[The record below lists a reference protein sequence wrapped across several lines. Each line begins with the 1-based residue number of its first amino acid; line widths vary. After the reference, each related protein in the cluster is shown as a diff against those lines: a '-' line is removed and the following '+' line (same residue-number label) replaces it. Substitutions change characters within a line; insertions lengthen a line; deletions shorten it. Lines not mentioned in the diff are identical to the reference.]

1 MKIQVRRGV
10 FETNSSS
17 VHSLCICSADDYD
30 KWKNG
35 ELFYDLY
42 NDVLIED
49 SDEIQQSRKEC
60 EEEGYLN
67 NYVNYDEYL
76 ERLSYFDTYVKSYK
90 SKSGDD
96 IVAFGY
102 YGHDSQ

>member
-30 KWKNG
+30 RWKNG
-35 ELFYDLY
+35 KLFYDPY
-42 NDVLIED
+42 NGVLIED
-49 SDEIQQSRKEC
+49 SDEIQQERKEC
-60 EEEGYLN
+60 EEKGYQN
-67 NYVNYDEYL
+67 NYMTYEEFCDYVSYNYDEFS
-76 ERLSYFDTYVKSYK
+76 ERYK
-90 SKSGDD
+90 TKSGDD

-102 YGHDSQ
+102 YGHD

>member
-35 ELFYDLY
+35 ELLYDFY
-42 NDVLIED
+42 NEALIED
-49 SDEIQQSRKEC
+49 SDKIQQNRKER
-60 EEEGYLN
+60 EENGDANDYIYYN
-67 NYVNYDEYL
+67 EYSDYTSDF
-76 ERLSYFDTYVKSYK
+76 EVYEEFYT

-102 YGHDSQ
+102 YGHN

>member
-1 MKIQVRRGV
+1 MKICVRRGV

-35 ELFYDLY
+35 ELLYDFY
-42 NDVLIED
+42 NEALIED
-49 SDEIQQSRKEC
+49 SDKIQQNRKER
-60 EEEGYLN
+60 EENGDANDYIYYN
-67 NYVNYDEYL
+67 EYSDYTSDF
-76 ERLSYFDTYVKSYK
+76 EVYEEFYT

-102 YGHDSQ
+102 YGHG

>member
-1 MKIQVRRGV
+1 MKKTRVEV

-30 KWKNG
+30 KWKNI
-35 ELFYDLY
+35 Y
-42 NDVLIED
+42 NDTLIED

-67 NYVNYDEYL
+67 NYVNYDEI
-76 ERLSYFDTYVKSYK
+76 S
-90 SKSGDD
+90 
-96 IVAFGY
+96 
-102 YGHDSQ
+102 

>member
-17 VHSLCICSADDYD
+17 VHTLCICSADDYD

-35 ELFYDLY
+35 KLFYDLY
-42 NDVLIED
+42 NDTLVVD
-49 SDEIQQSRKEC
+49 SDKIQEND
-60 EEEGYLN
+60 YMT
-67 NYVNYDEYL
+67 YDEFFDYL
-76 ERLSYFDTYVKSYK
+76 SDSGYEEYKENYK

-102 YGHDSQ
+102 YGFDW

>member
-35 ELFYDLY
+35 ELFYDFY
-42 NDVLIED
+42 NDTFIED
-49 SDEIQQSRKEC
+49 SDEIQQERKEC

-76 ERLSYFDTYVKSYK
+76 ERLSYFDTYVRSYK

-102 YGHDSQ
+102 YGYD

>member
-1 MKIQVRRGV
+1 MKIQVRRGI

-17 VHSLCICSADDYD
+17 VHTLCICSSDDYN

-35 ELFYDLY
+35 KLFYDLY
-42 NDVLIED
+42 NDALVVD
-49 SDEIQQSRKEC
+49 SDKIQ
-60 EEEGYLN
+60 GNDYMT
-67 NYVNYDEYL
+67 YDEFFDYL
-76 ERLSYFDTYVKSYK
+76 SDSGYEEYEKIYK

-102 YGHDSQ
+102 YGFD

>member
-17 VHSLCICSADDYD
+17 VHTLCICSADDYD

-35 ELFYDLY
+35 KLFYDLY
-42 NDVLIED
+42 NDTLVVD
-49 SDEIQQSRKEC
+49 SDKIQEND
-60 EEEGYLN
+60 YMT
-67 NYVNYDEYL
+67 YDEFFDYL
-76 ERLSYFDTYVKSYK
+76 SDLGYEEYKENYK

-102 YGHDSQ
+102 YGFD

>member
-35 ELFYDLY
+35 ELLYDFY
-42 NDVLIED
+42 NGVLIED
-49 SDEIQQSRKEC
+49 SDEIQQERKEC
-60 EEEGYLN
+60 EEKGWANDYIYYN
-67 NYVNYDEYL
+67 EYPDHTSDF
-76 ERLSYFDTYVKSYK
+76 EVYEEFYK

-102 YGHDSQ
+102 YGHD

>member
-1 MKIQVRRGV
+1 MKICVRRGI

-35 ELFYDLY
+35 ELLYDFY

-60 EEEGYLN
+60 KEKGYAN
-67 NYVNYDEYL
+67 DYVNYDEYL
-76 ERLSYFDTYVKSYK
+76 ERLSYFDTYVRSYK

-102 YGHDSQ
+102 YGHD

>member
-1 MKIQVRRGV
+1 MKINIRQGV

-17 VHSLCICSADDYD
+17 MHSLCICSADDYD

-35 ELFYDLY
+35 ELLYDLY
-42 NDVLIED
+42 NEALIED
-49 SDEIQQSRKEC
+49 SDEIQQERKEC
-60 EEEGYLN
+60 KEKGYAN
-67 NYVNYDEYL
+67 GYMNYNEYSDYTSYL
-76 ERLSYFDTYVKSYK
+76 EVYEEFYK

-102 YGHDSQ
+102 YGYN

>member
-17 VHSLCICSADDYD
+17 VHSLCICSADDYY

-35 ELFYDLY
+35 ELLYDFY
-42 NDVLIED
+42 NEALIED
-49 SDEIQQSRKEC
+49 SDKIQQNRKEC
-60 EEEGYLN
+60 EENGDAN
-67 NYVNYDEYL
+67 DYVYYNEYSDYTSDF
-76 ERLSYFDTYVKSYK
+76 EVYEEFYT
-90 SKSGDD
+90 SKSGDG

-102 YGHDSQ
+102 YGYE

>member
-30 KWKNG
+30 RWKNG
-35 ELFYDLY
+35 ELFFDTY
-42 NDVLIED
+42 NDILIED
-49 SDEIQQSRKEC
+49 SYEIQQIRKEC
-60 EEEGYLN
+60 KEKGYA
-67 NYVNYDEYL
+67 YDYENYDEYL
-76 ERLSYFDTYVKSYK
+76 ERVSYFDTYEEFYK

-102 YGHDSQ
+102 YGHD

>member
-35 ELFYDLY
+35 KLFYDLY
-42 NDVLIED
+42 NDALVVD
-49 SDEIQQSRKEC
+49 SDKIQ
-60 EEEGYLN
+60 GNDYMT
-67 NYVNYDEYL
+67 YDEFFDC
-76 ERLSYFDTYVKSYK
+76 LSDLGYEEYK
-90 SKSGDD
+90 ENYTSKSGDD

-102 YGHDSQ
+102 YGHD

>member
-17 VHSLCICSADDYD
+17 VHSLCICSSDDYN
-30 KWKNG
+30 KWING
-35 ELFYDLY
+35 KLFYDLY
-42 NDVLIED
+42 NNALVVD
-49 SDEIQQSRKEC
+49 SDKIQ
-60 EEEGYLN
+60 GNDYMT
-67 NYVNYDEYL
+67 YDEFFDYL
-76 ERLSYFDTYVKSYK
+76 LDSGYEEYTENYT

-102 YGHDSQ
+102 YGHD